1 MGVSTFST
9 GILVWKQSLRKCELY
24 EADWHFKHRQSYCL
38 SQTALPL
45 YVCSGLCF
53 LFQQNVCIIKKNPR
67 NFCGSPCWIG
77 TYFTNVAFEKWS
89 LDFLWFMKN
98 LLREYTI
105 FFWFHRKTFTQIIE
119 KTYPVSKN
127 HFIAVGEG
135 WGGYFHIDRQVEK
148 CSCIPLRF
156 HVHLCLSSPP
166 YKFALVRLSFA
177 DPLVMLKSYAL
188 KSTWKAAQ

>member
-1 MGVSTFST
+1 MKLTDTLNIGNLTVCP
-9 GILVWKQSLRKCELY
+9 KQ
-24 EADWHFKHRQSYCL
+24 HIHHM
-38 SQTALPL
+38 
-45 YVCSGLCF
+45 YVVDYVL
-53 LFQQNVCIIKKNPR
+53 LFQQNVYNKKNPH

-105 FFWFHRKTFTQIIE
+105 FL
-119 KTYPVSKN
+119 VSQKN
-127 HFIAVGEG
+127 IYTNNWKNLPCIQESLHSSGG
-135 WGGYFHIDRQVEK
+135 GGYFHIDRQVEK

-188 KSTWKAAQ
+188 RSTWKAAQ